1 MRMMIAL
8 ASAVL
13 VACTPEPEIAR
24 VERSFA
30 NGEPSQIIPIEG
42 LIVTALADSN
52 RGLAQQD
59 FNDFETSLASRI
71 AALNRRANVLRGSPV
86 NDATRNALGAL

>member
-1 MRMMIAL
+1 MRLMFMMAGAI
-8 ASAVL
+8 L
-13 VACTPEPEIAR
+13 VACSPEPEIAG
-24 VERSFA
+24 VERSLSV
-30 NGEPSQIIPIEG
+30 GERSQIIPIEG

-52 RGLAQQD
+52 RGLAGQE
-59 FNDFETSLASRI
+59 FNEFETSLASRI